1 MKVLFVCTGNICRSP
16 LGQQMLQQMLSANSL
31 AQEITVA
38 SAGTQAMDGYPMDR
52 GSIAAISNLGF
63 VPQTHVA
70 QQLTAQLVSESDLVL
85 TFTEDQ
91 RTDVV
96 ELHVRANRYTF
107 TLLEFANQASFQ
119 LQKRVVGAGSNLS
132 DLLGA
137 TIAMR
142 GMAPFLTTYDIADP
156 YGKDATSFER
166 MALQTQNALK
176 QVIEWLP

>member
-16 LGQQMLQQMLSANSL
+16 LGQQMLQQMLATNHL
-31 AQEITVA
+31 AQDITVS
-38 SAGTQAMDGYPMDR
+38 SAGTHAMDGYPMDK
-52 GSIAAISNLGF
+52 GSISAITNLGF

-107 TLLEFANQASFQ
+107 TLLEFANQASFE
-119 LQKRVVGAGSNLS
+119 LQKRVAGAEANLS
-132 DLLGA
+132 ELLA
-137 TIAMR
+137 QTIAMR
-142 GMAPFLTTYDIADP
+142 GMAPLLSTYDIADP
-156 YGKDATSFER
+156 YGKDAAAFER
-166 MALQTQNALK
+166 MAMQTQNALK
-176 QVIEWLP
+176 QVVEWLP